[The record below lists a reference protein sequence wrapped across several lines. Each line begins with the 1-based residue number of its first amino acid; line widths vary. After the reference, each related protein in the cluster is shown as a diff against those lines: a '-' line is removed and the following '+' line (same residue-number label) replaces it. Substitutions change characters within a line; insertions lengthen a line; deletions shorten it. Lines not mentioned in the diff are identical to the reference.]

1 MIVRV
6 SGEGQFRLP
15 DEDAGRLNELDNRA
29 VNAVDQGD
37 EAGFRE
43 LWSQMLEIVA
53 SDGNALEDDE
63 LVESDVIL
71 PPRDVT
77 FREAEGEFTG
87 EGLIPD

>member
-15 DEDAGRLNELDNRA
+15 DEDAPRLNELDNRA
-29 VNAVDQGD
+29 VSAVEQGD

-53 SDGNALEDDE
+53 SDGNALDADE

-77 FREAEGEFTG
+77 FSEAQGEFTG

>member
-1 MIVRV
+1 VIVRI

-15 DEDAGRLNELDNRA
+15 DEDAERLNELDNRA
-29 VNAVDQGD
+29 VSAVEQGD
-37 EAGFRE
+37 EVGFRE
-43 LWSQMLEIVA
+43 LWSQMLELVA
-53 SDGNALEDDE
+53 NDGNTLDDDE

-77 FREAEGEFTG
+77 FEEAKGEFTG